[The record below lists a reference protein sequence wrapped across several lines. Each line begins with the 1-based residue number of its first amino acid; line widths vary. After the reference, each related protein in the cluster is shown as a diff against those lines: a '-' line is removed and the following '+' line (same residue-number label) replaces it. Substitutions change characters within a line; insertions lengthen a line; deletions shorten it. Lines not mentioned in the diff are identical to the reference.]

1 MSVTLRQMRLFV
13 AVAQQ
18 LSFTAAAGTV
28 NITQSALTA
37 AIRSLESELGL
48 KLLDRTTRRVRL
60 TAEGEQ
66 FLAMAE
72 RLLGDID
79 ASLENIRS
87 IAARMRGHVTLSS
100 ASSFLRYVACPAVA
114 RLARTHPGVT
124 VRLVEQTVDVATR
137 AVLAGEV
144 DFAICGLVQ
153 PNVEISDVTILRDRF
168 GVLGLPSQMPGQGG
182 DSRTREVQRSGP
194 VRWSELDP
202 DRYVALASSYGLRQ
216 LIERHRSVTDAL
228 RNPRYE
234 VASTA
239 SLALLLEEGLGYG
252 IVPAMTAQPLLE
264 HGFVF
269 LPLEGPV
276 VHRELHI
283 IKRRNHGLSPAAT
296 ALVEQFAPIIAALET
311 IDGIELRLSQPAV
324 TRFLDS

>member
-13 AVAQQ
+13 AVAHEM
-18 LSFTAAAGTV
+18 SFTAAAGTV

-37 AIRSLESELGL
+37 AIRSLESQLGL
-48 KLLDRTTRRVRL
+48 RLLDRTTRRVRL

-66 FLAMAE
+66 FLAVAE
-72 RLLGDID
+72 RLLSDID

-87 IAARMRGHVTLSS
+87 IAARTRGHVTLSS

-114 RLARTHPGVT
+114 RLARTHPGVS
-124 VRLVEQTVDVATR
+124 VRLVEQTVDIASR

-153 PNVEISDVTILRDRF
+153 PNVEISNVTILRDRF
-168 GVLGLPSQMPGQGG
+168 GVLGLPTQMPGQSN
-182 DSRTREVQRSGP
+182 DSRKHDAGRSEP

-228 RNPRYE
+228 RSPRYE

-252 IVPAMTAQPLLE
+252 IVPAMTAQPLLT
-264 HGFVF
+264 HDFVF
-269 LPLEGPV
+269 RLLEGPV
-276 VHRELHI
+276 LHRELHI
-283 IKRRNHGLSPAAT
+283 IKRRNHGLSPAAI
-296 ALVEQFAPIIAALET
+296 ALVEQFTPIIAALET
-311 IDGIELRLSQPAV
+311 IDGIEVLLNERAV
-324 TRFLDS
+324 SRFLHG